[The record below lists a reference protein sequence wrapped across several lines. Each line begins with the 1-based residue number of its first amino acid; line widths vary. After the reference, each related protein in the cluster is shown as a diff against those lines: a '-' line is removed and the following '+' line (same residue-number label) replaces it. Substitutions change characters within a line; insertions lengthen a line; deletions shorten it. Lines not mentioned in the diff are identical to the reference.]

1 MVFVVFEVFF
11 FPLAFPDRA
20 IGRGF
25 GELTLTPVDSLEM
38 SLRVFAVSS
47 LKASSFA
54 TGGDVTTLAGYE
66 RVDLRV
72 TYLHENWLDVF
83 VEIENLTDRTYR
95 EAVGFE
101 SPGIA
106 PRVGVTL
113 RH

>member
-1 MVFVVFEVFF
+1 
-11 FPLAFPDRA
+11 
-20 IGRGF
+20 
-25 GELTLTPVDSLEM
+25 M

-54 TGGDVTTLAGYE
+54 TGSDVTTLAGYE

-106 PRVGVTL
+106 PRAGITL